1 MGESRP
7 MLNLPPPTNF
17 VEGQRKLY
25 GILMSIAGVCFGLA
39 AIAAACVVIWG
50 DWPVYLA
57 KLRLYIVGAALL
69 MASAGSICVTIA
81 LAVGGPVGRLSS
93 KITRQGVEVSAEDR
107 D

>member
-1 MGESRP
+1 
-7 MLNLPPPTNF
+7 MLKLPPPTTF

-50 DWPVYLA
+50 TWPEGLA
-57 KLRLYIVGAALL
+57 KLRLYIIGGALL
-69 MASAGSICVTIA
+69 MACSGSISVTIA
-81 LAVGGPVGRLSS
+81 LAVGGPVGRFKVKASRDGLE
-93 KITRQGVEVSAEDR
+93 TEAEDR